1 MRPLDW
7 IVLVTALVSIIAYG
21 LYRSRGSDTVDRY
34 LLAGKTMPWYAMAL
48 SIMATQASA
57 ITFIS
62 TTGQSFV
69 DGMRFVQFYFGLPIA
84 MVVICA
90 TVVPVF
96 HHAKVYTAYEYLEQR
111 FDGKT
116 RALASLIFL
125 CQRGLSA
132 GLTIYAPG
140 LVLSVILGWPERATT
155 VMMGATVITYTVL
168 GGIKAVTWSDVQQ
181 MIIIFAGLVI
191 SLVTVIVLLPP
202 SVSFGDAVLLAGAAG
217 RLNAV
222 TTHFDWNDRFN
233 IWSGLFGG
241 TFLFLSYFGCDQ
253 SQVQRYLTGRS
264 IAQSRL
270 SLLFNA
276 VAKIPMQFFILF
288 IGAMVFV
295 FYLFVQPPVLFQKAE
310 LARISGLSEYQPL
323 AQRYDQAF
331 AQRQRAA
338 LALVAAHHAGDAA
351 AETRETGAYRAAQQQ
366 IKDARTQASKMVELA
381 GGEKGFTDTNYIFL
395 SFVTRYLPVGIVGL
409 VIAVI
414 FAATMSAS
422 SGEVNSLATV
432 AVIDIYK
439 RYVHREGSDH
449 HYLLASRWA
458 TLFWGVYAVVFAGWA
473 GRLGSLI
480 VAVNKVGSLF
490 YGSLLGCFVLAFAAR
505 RVRGTAAFVGMLAGE
520 AAILATAV
528 FTDVSWLW
536 YNVIGCVVVV
546 GTALAITYAVPGTIS
561 ATPDTQP
568 RG

>member
-1 MRPLDW
+1 MRTLDW
-7 IVLVTALVSIIAYG
+7 IVLVTSLVSIVAYG
-21 LYRSRGSDTVDRY
+21 LYRSRGSNTVDRY
-34 LLAGKTMPWYAMAL
+34 LLAGRSMPWYAMAL

-62 TTGQSFV
+62 TTGQSYV

-90 TVVPVF
+90 TVVPIF
-96 HHAKVYTAYEYLEQR
+96 HNAKVYTAYEYLENR
-111 FDGKT
+111 FDAKT
-116 RALASLIFL
+116 RALASIIFL

-132 GLTIYAPG
+132 GLTIYAPA
-140 LVLSVILGWPERATT
+140 LVLSVILGWPERMTT
-155 VMMGATVITYTVL
+155 SLMGAVVITYTVL

-181 MIIIFAGLVI
+181 MGVIFVGLI
-191 SLVTVIVLLPP
+191 AALVTTIVLLPH
-202 SVSFGDAVLLAGAAG
+202 SVSFGDAVFLAGAAG

-233 IWSGLFGG
+233 MWSGLIGG

-253 SQVQRYLTGRS
+253 SQVQRYLTGKS

-295 FYLFVQPPVLFQKAE
+295 FHIFVQPPMLFQHAE
-310 LARISGLSEYQPL
+310 LARIEHSEQYPSV
-323 AQRYDQAF
+323 AAEYARAFEQR
-331 AQRQRAA
+331 RAA
-338 LALVAAHHAGDAA
+338 ALLLVEAHHDGDSA
-351 AETRETGAYRAAQQQ
+351 AEARARADYRGAQKQL
-366 IKDARTQASKMVELA
+366 DGARTQASKLVEQA

-395 SFVTRYLPVGIVGL
+395 SFVTRFLPVGLVGL

-422 SGEVNSLATV
+422 SGEINSLATV
-432 AVIDIYK
+432 TIVDIYK
-439 RYVHREGSDH
+439 RHFRRGASDH
-449 HYLLASRWA
+449 HYVTASRWA
-458 TLFWGVYAVVFAGWA
+458 TLFWGVYAVMFAGWA
-473 GRLGSLI
+473 GRLGALI

-490 YGSLLGCFVLAFAAR
+490 YGSLLGCFVLALAFR
-505 RVRGTAAFVGMLAGE
+505 RVRGTAAFAGMLAGE
-520 AAILATAV
+520 SAILATSW

-536 YNVIGCVVVV
+536 YNVIGCAVVV
-546 GTALAITYAVPGTIS
+546 GVALAVTSLSPTAS
-561 ATPDTQP
+561 ATPGTQP
-568 RG
+568 AR